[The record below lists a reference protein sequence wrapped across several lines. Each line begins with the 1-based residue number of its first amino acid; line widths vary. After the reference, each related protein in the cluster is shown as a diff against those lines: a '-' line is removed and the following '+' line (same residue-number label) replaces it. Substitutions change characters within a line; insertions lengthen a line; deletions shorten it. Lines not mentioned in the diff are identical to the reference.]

1 MTKKVIHV
9 LGKMDAGGVETWLV
23 NLLKN
28 TDPTQIQHEFLLQ
41 KSGKGFYDEEII
53 LGGGKIHH
61 CLNNGNPF
69 IYSLNLY
76 KILKLIRP
84 DIIHSHVHIF
94 SGLVLFIAFLCGIKI
109 RISHSH
115 SDTRNKESKA
125 SILRKLYIYIMKK
138 LIGCFATH
146 KLAVSE
152 KAAEC
157 VYGLNWQMQKNIT
170 IMPCGI
176 DISKFNPQ
184 LKDFTLREKLGIP
197 QDAFVI
203 GHVGRF
209 VKAKNHTFLIDIFN
223 EVSKVN
229 GKAYLVLVGDGP
241 LFIEMQQRVKKLG
254 LQTKVKFLGIR
265 NDVPTLMLSVF
276 DIFVFPSL
284 WEGLGLVALEAQFA
298 KLRAIV
304 STAVPPIID
313 VGNVDFLDFNDNWTQ
328 KILSQPVGV
337 EVNNNYFSID
347 KNVILLNKLYYGNI
361 L

>member
-176 DISKFNPQ
+176 DISKFNPNF
-184 LKDFTLREKLGIP
+184 KDHNLRQQIGIP
-197 QDAFVI
+197 NDAFVI

-209 VKAKNHTFLIDIFN
+209 VEAKNHSFLIDVFN
-223 EVSKVN
+223 EVSQKN
-229 GKAYLVLVGDGP
+229 DNAYLVLVGNGP
-241 LFIEMQQRVKKLG
+241 LLIKIQKKVEELG
-254 LQTKVKFLGIR
+254 LKDKVKFLGLR
-265 NDVPTLMLSVF
+265 KDVPILMLNIF
-276 DIFVFPSL
+276 DIFLFPSL
-284 WEGLGLVALEAQFA
+284 WEGLPLTLVEAQLSGLYCLASKEITPQVDIGLVKFL
-298 KLRAIV
+298 KI
-304 STAVPPIID
+304 SDPIIWAE
-313 VGNVDFLDFNDNWTQ
+313 NIFLNHDPKEIKSHIFSIQNNI
-328 KILSQPVGV
+328 KILDRI
-337 EVNNNYFSID
+337 YI
-347 KNVILLNKLYYGNI
+347 Y
-361 L
+361 

>member
-9 LGKMDAGGVETWLV
+9 LGKLDAGGVESWLV

-28 TDPTQIQHEFLLQ
+28 TDSKKIRHEFLLQ
-41 KSGKGFYDEEII
+41 KPGKGFYDEEII
-53 LGGGKIHH
+53 FGGGKIHH

-84 DIIHSHVHIF
+84 DIIHSHVHVF
-94 SGLVLFIAFLCGIKI
+94 SGLVLFVAFLCGVKI

-125 SILRKLYIYIMKK
+125 SVLRKIYIYIMKK

-176 DISKFNPQ
+176 DISKFNPN
-184 LKDFTLREKLGIP
+184 LKDHTLRQQIGIP
-197 QDAFVI
+197 NDAFVI

-209 VKAKNHTFLIDIFN
+209 VEAKNHSFLIDVFN
-223 EVSKVN
+223 EVSQKNDNV
-229 GKAYLVLVGDGP
+229 YLVLVGNGP
-241 LFIEMQQRVKKLG
+241 LLIEIQKKVEELG
-254 LQTKVKFLGIR
+254 LKDKVKFLGLR
-265 NDVPTLMLSVF
+265 KDVPILMLNIF
-276 DIFVFPSL
+276 DIFLFPSL
-284 WEGLGLVALEAQFA
+284 WEGLPLTLVEAQLSGLYCLASKEITPQVDIGFV
-298 KLRAIV
+298 KFLKI
-304 STAVPPIID
+304 SDPILWAESI
-313 VGNVDFLDFNDNWTQ
+313 FLNHEPKEIKSHIFSIQNNI
-328 KILSQPVGV
+328 KILDRI
-337 EVNNNYFSID
+337 YI
-347 KNVILLNKLYYGNI
+347 Y
-361 L
+361 

>member
-176 DISKFNPQ
+176 DISKFNPNF
-184 LKDFTLREKLGIP
+184 KDHTLRQQIGIP
-197 QDAFVI
+197 NDAFVI

-209 VKAKNHTFLIDIFN
+209 VEAKNHSFLIDVFN
-223 EVSKVN
+223 EVSQKN
-229 GKAYLVLVGDGP
+229 DNAYLVLVGNGP
-241 LFIEMQQRVKKLG
+241 LLIKIQKKVEELG
-254 LQTKVKFLGIR
+254 LKDKVKFLGLR
-265 NDVPTLMLSVF
+265 KDVPILMLNIF
-276 DIFVFPSL
+276 DIFLFPSL
-284 WEGLGLVALEAQFA
+284 WEGLPLTLVEAQLSGLYCLASKEITPQVDIGLVKFL
-298 KLRAIV
+298 KI
-304 STAVPPIID
+304 SDPIIWAE
-313 VGNVDFLDFNDNWTQ
+313 NIFLNHDPKEIKSHIFSIQNNI
-328 KILSQPVGV
+328 KILDRI
-337 EVNNNYFSID
+337 YI
-347 KNVILLNKLYYGNI
+347 Y
-361 L
+361 